1 MGALSKPSRARRD
14 LGRWLIGLYAAFVV
28 EHAYGAARYGTPIR
42 LVGLLPLGLL
52 LVLALALLA
61 RHARTGSRLAL
72 SAGAIVVAV
81 AFVGLAGLV
90 EGGFNHAL
98 KLAFH
103 AVGMPDDRLRH
114 VFGGLN
120 FVVPDDVVFEGV
132 GTATLGLA
140 GAVAWHLAQLL
151 RSARLPDS
159 NASVRRAGVAVLV
172 AAGALLGA
180 YVTEPLGH
188 AGLVT
193 LAILGTALGVT
204 LMVVSGV
211 VGQTGCASRI
221 FHLNGMHIPFK

>member
-1 MGALSKPSRARRD
+1 MSEHPHAPRD
-14 LGRWLIGLYAAFVV
+14 LGRWLIALYVAFVV
-28 EHAYGAARYGTPIR
+28 EHAYGAARYGTPVR

-52 LVLALALLA
+52 LVLALELLA

-72 SAGAIVVAV
+72 STGAIVVAV

-103 AVGMPDDRLRH
+103 VVGMPDDRLRQ

-120 FVVPDDVVFEGV
+120 FAVPDDVVFEGI

-140 GAVAWHLAQLL
+140 APVAWRLARLL

-159 NASVRRAGVAVLV
+159 NAPVRRAGVAVLV

-188 AGLVT
+188 AGLIT
-193 LAILGTALGVT
+193 LAVLGAALGFALT
-204 LMVVSGV
+204 AVSKV
-211 VGQTGCASRI
+211 VGQAGRTSRI
-221 FHLNGMHIPFK
+221 VHCNGMRVPLKW

>member
-1 MGALSKPSRARRD
+1 MSEHPRARRD
-14 LGRWLIGLYAAFVV
+14 LGRWLIALYVAFVV
-28 EHAYGAARYGTPIR
+28 EHAYGAARYGTPVR

-72 SAGAIVVAV
+72 SAGAVMVAV

-103 AVGMPDDRLRH
+103 AGGMSDDRLRN

-120 FVVPDDVVFEGV
+120 FAVPDDVVFEGV
-132 GTATLGLA
+132 GAATLGLA
-140 GAVAWHLAQLL
+140 GPVAWQLARLL

-159 NASVRRAGVAVLV
+159 NAPVRRAGVTVLV
-172 AAGALLGA
+172 AAGVLLGA
-180 YVTEPLGH
+180 YLTEPLGH
-188 AGLVT
+188 AGRITV
-193 LAILGTALGVT
+193 AILVAALGVA
-204 LMVVSGV
+204 LMAVSGV

-221 FHLNGMHIPFK
+221 FHQNGMCIPFRG